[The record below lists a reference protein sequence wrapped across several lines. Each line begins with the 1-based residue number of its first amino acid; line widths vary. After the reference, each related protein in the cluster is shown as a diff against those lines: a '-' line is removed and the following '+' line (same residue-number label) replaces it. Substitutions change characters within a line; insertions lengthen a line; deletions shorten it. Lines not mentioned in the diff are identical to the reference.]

1 MKLKNKPV
9 FDFSDASSRNEL
21 SVFISAARKERA
33 EIVFTNGCFDIL
45 HVGHLRYLRASRE
58 SGDLLVIGLNT
69 DSSVRRNKGPD
80 RPIVPQTE
88 RAEMLLGLECV
99 DAVVFFDE
107 TTPEDIIKFIRPDAL
122 VKGSQYAENEI
133 VGAEF
138 VRSYGG
144 RLIRA
149 EMIEGV
155 SSTDIIKK
163 ILQINGR

>member
-9 FDFSDASSRNEL
+9 FDFSSVSSKKEL
-21 SVFISAARKERA
+21 AAFIAGVKNDGR

-45 HVGHLRYLRASRE
+45 HVGHLRYLKASRE
-58 SGDLLVIGLNT
+58 SGDVLIIGLNT
-69 DSSVRRNKGPD
+69 DASVRRNKGCD
-80 RPIVPQTE
+80 RPIVPQDE

-107 TTPEDIIKFIRPDAL
+107 TTPEDIIGFIRPAAL
-122 VKGSQYAENEI
+122 VKGSQYAEDEI
-133 VGAEF
+133 VGASF

>member
-1 MKLKNKPV
+1 MTLKNKPV
-9 FDFSDASSRNEL
+9 FDFNDESSKKEL
-21 SVFISAARKERA
+21 SVFLAETKKAGR

-45 HVGHLRYLRASRE
+45 HVGHLRYLKAARAS
-58 SGDLLVIGLNT
+58 GDILIIGLNT
-69 DSSVRRNKGPD
+69 DASVRRNKGAD
-80 RPIVPQTE
+80 RPIVPQPE

-107 TTPEDIIKFIRPDAL
+107 TTPEDIIGFIKPGVL

-133 VGAEF
+133 VGAAF

-144 RLIRA
+144 KLIRA
-149 EMIEGV
+149 EMIDGV